1 MKFFLDSGGFS
12 AFTKG
17 AVIDVYDYCDFIK
30 RYNHVITHY
39 SVLDDMLCAE
49 KTLEN
54 QRIMEEQGLNPIPCF
69 HYNEDPKYLEY
80 YIENYDYISLGGMV
94 PVTTKDL
101 IPWLDNI
108 FRNYIC
114 DKDGYPKVKVHGFG
128 LTAFNL
134 MFRYPWYSVDSSSWL
149 QTARFGGI
157 LVPKKAGGEFNWAT
171 PPVNIAVSNR
181 SPSAKDHGK
190 HYFTMSDSEKQVVD
204 EYLAS
209 IGYKIG
215 VSEFNEYD
223 EETILEEGVSN
234 SYLLRFEVNLIY
246 YRELQSHFEVY
257 PRQFNVRHTGGLFG

>member
-54 QRIMEEQGLNPIPCF
+54 QKIMEEQGLNPIPCF

-114 DKDGYPKVKVHGFG
+114 DKQGYPKVKVHGFG

-149 QTARFGGI
+149 QTGRFGGI
-157 LVPKKAGGEFNWAT
+157 LIPRKTGGKYNWQL
-171 PPVNIAVSNR
+171 PPTKITVSNQ
-181 SPSAKDHGK
+181 SPLAKDDGK
-190 HYFTMSDSEKQVVD
+190 HYFTMSDSERQVVD
-204 EYLAS
+204 DYLNE

-215 VSEFNEYD
+215 VSEFNEYG
-223 EETILEEGVSN
+223 EETIIEDGVQN
-234 SYLLRFEVNLIY
+234 NYVLRHEVNLIY
-246 YRELQSHFEVY
+246 YRELQDRFEAY
-257 PRQFNVRHTGGLFG
+257 PRQFKVKHTGGLFG